1 MSSPWCE
8 WQLNLPLLSLPMWT
22 HYSAGC
28 YSVCLVCHVPRLHL
42 LKNHFLTPSSSICI
56 RPSSTYPSICPLT
69 HLSTHRLSIY
79 PCIYSFIYPSIHL
92 LTHTFT
98 HPSIQLTIIHPP
110 TYSLHL
116 SIYPFLRSSH
126 PPIHPLSPL
135 SLPIFFPSFF
145 LFSFS
150 CLSVCTCGFMCVL
163 VWGDAFL
170 QIRLYIQVYMCVFV
184 PTWSAYVY
192 RHVCVHVCV

>member
-1 MSSPWCE
+1 MSSPWRE
-8 WQLNLPLLSLPMWT
+8 WQLNLPLLSLPVRT
-22 HYSAGC
+22 RYSAGC

-42 LKNHFLTPSSSICI
+42 LKNHFLTPSSSICT

-69 HLSTHRLSIY
+69 HFSTHRLSIY
-79 PCIYSFIYPSIHL
+79 PHIYSFIYPSIHL

-98 HPSIQLTIIHPP
+98 HPSIQLTIIHTHLFPP
-110 TYSLHL
+110 SLHL
-116 SIYPFLRSSH
+116 PIPPFISPTH
-126 PPIHPLSPL
+126 PPPFPL

-145 LFSFS
+145 FFSS

-170 QIRLYIQVYMCVFV
+170 QICLYIQAYMCVFV
-184 PTWSAYVY
+184 PTWSAYVS